1 KEMAYDTL
9 LSPRCLD
16 RGLFR
21 PEVVRQLLD
30 EHVGGRAEW
39 HPHLWSLLFLEL
51 WFQRFIDRGSG
62 FDS

>member
-1 KEMAYDTL
+1 MAYDTL

-21 PEVVRQLLD
+21 SEVVRQLLD
-30 EHVGGRAEW
+30 EHVQGRAEW

-51 WFQRFIDRGSG
+51 LFQRFIDRNIVS
-62 FDS
+62 SS